1 MGLVQLPAIHEYW
14 ATDWY
19 STMPFFGKAM
29 GRNRFQEIYQN
40 LLNACNDDLDEPA
53 PAFLNANIK
62 REGSTGGNK
71 TQPFISKL
79 VSNFQ
84 KYLIPD
90 RNVASDESLI
100 GFKGK
105 LSSKS
110 TNPMKPTKWEVV
122 ARTLTDSKTG
132 YMYNIKIQYRGA
144 HTEQAR
150 SELSRSDQSVADLV
164 APLFGRGYHVF
175 CNRLYTSPHL
185 AKTLLEQQTHLTGMM
200 MNSCYG
206 LTHKSRTGPSRAF
219 RNESQDTLAVQWN
232 DKRQLTMIS
241 TYCSANEP
249 VIITRRNGE
258 TVEKPSVVALY
269 HQQMSGVD
277 LHDQLNGYYSCGDRK
292 TLKWWKKV
300 FLWGFEVAFV
310 NSFILYNEH
319 HKMAGYVQ
327 RDAGDYS
334 TNLKT
339 FRKQLVA
346 RLIPSPRSDY
356 NSRPGIR
363 MGVDLCDATVNAD
376 GGGGGGAQP
385 PPASLST
392 VPHFIG
398 KRDKSSRICAV
409 CNANNK
415 KKETVYYCKTCPS
428 NPYLHIPDCFNLFHQ
443 ELLKVA

>member
-53 PAFLNANIK
+53 SVIPTLNVK
-62 REGSTGGNK
+62 QEGNAVENK
-71 TQPFISKL
+71 TQPFITKL

-84 KYLIPD
+84 KYFIPD
-90 RNVASDESLI
+90 RNIASDESLI

-110 TNPMKPTKWEVV
+110 TSPMKPTKWEVV
-122 ARTLTDSKTG
+122 AKTLTDSKTG
-132 YMYNIKIQYRGA
+132 YMYNIKIQYSGA
-144 HTEQAR
+144 CVVQTR
-150 SELSRSDQSVADLV
+150 SELTKSDQSVMDLV
-164 APLFGRGYHVF
+164 TPLFGRGYHVF

-185 AKTLLEQQTHLTGMM
+185 AKTLLSQQTHLTGMM

-219 RNESQDTLAVQWN
+219 RNESQDTLVVQWN
-232 DKRQLTMIS
+232 DKRQMTMIS

-249 VIITRRNGE
+249 VIITRKNGE
-258 TVEKPSVVALY
+258 TVEKPSIVALY

-310 NSFILYNEH
+310 NSFILYNEY
-319 HKMAGYVQ
+319 HKTLNPIQ
-327 RDAGDYS
+327 RDSGDYS

-356 NSRPGIR
+356 NSRPGVR
-363 MGVDLCDATVNAD
+363 MGVGLCDPSLDSDEPGQVP
-376 GGGGGGAQP
+376 G
-385 PPASLST
+385 ASLST

-398 KRDKSSRICAV
+398 KREKSSRICAV

-428 NPYLHIPDCFNLFHQ
+428 NPYLHIPDCFNLFHE

>member
-40 LLNACNDDLDEPA
+40 LLNACNDDLDRLASNIPTAKIKQEGTAA
-53 PAFLNANIK
+53 PA
-62 REGSTGGNK
+62 K
-71 TQPFISKL
+71 TQPFITKL

-100 GFKGK
+100 GFRGK

-110 TNPMKPTKWEVV
+110 TSPMKPTKWEIV
-122 ARTLTDSKTG
+122 AKTLTDSKTG
-132 YMYNIKIQYRGA
+132 YMYNIKIQYCGA
-144 HTEQAR
+144 PAGQSR
-150 SELSRSDQSVADLV
+150 SQLTRSDQSVVDLMT
-164 APLFGRGYHVF
+164 PLFGRGYHVF

-185 AKTLLEQQTHLTGMM
+185 AKALLLQQTHLTGMM

-206 LTHKSRTGPSRAF
+206 LSQKNRTGAIRAY
-219 RNESQDTLAVQWN
+219 RNQSQDTLVVQWN
-232 DKRQLTMIS
+232 DKRPVTMIS

-249 VIITRRNGE
+249 VIISRKNGE
-258 TVEKPSVVALY
+258 TAEKPSIVALY
-269 HQQMSGVD
+269 QQQMSGVD
-277 LHDQLNGYYSCGDRK
+277 LHDQLNGYYNCGDRK

-300 FLWGFEVAFV
+300 FLWGFEVALV
-310 NSFILYNEH
+310 NSFILYSEY
-319 HKMAGYVQ
+319 HKTLNPI
-327 RDAGDYS
+327 DYS

-346 RLIPSPRSDY
+346 RLIPWPRSDY
-356 NSRPGIR
+356 NSRPGVR
-363 MGVDLCDATVNAD
+363 TSGVDPLESETPAS
-376 GGGGGGAQP
+376 
-385 PPASLST
+385 PASLSS
-392 VPHFIG
+392 VPHLIG
-398 KRDKSSRICAV
+398 KREKSSRMCVV

-428 NPYLHIPDCFNLFHQ
+428 NPYLHIPDCFNLFHEQ
-443 ELLKVA
+443 LLKVT